1 MDGKK
6 ITAGANKQTRAVWD
20 LLVETYREWSQDNAP
35 TLGAALAFYTTFSLA
50 PLLIVVIA
58 VVGFIFGRAQVQ
70 AEILHRLQEVAGPEG
85 ARAVKIMLS
94 AAFRPGSGL
103 PATIIGLAVLLYGAT
118 RTFVML
124 RQALNLMWGV
134 KPNPH
139 VDLKGY
145 LTVQLLSFALVLGIG
160 FLLVLS
166 LLASAGL
173 AAVSRFMGDVLPLP
187 VFFFQVA
194 NLIFSIALLTLLVAI
209 VFKVLPEVEIAWS
222 DVWIGSAIT
231 ALLFTLGNFILG
243 RYLAKSSISSAYGAA
258 SSLAVLLF
266 WVYYSAQI
274 LFLGAEFT
282 QVYANKY
289 GSKVQPRAKPRGS
302 GRSEAP
308 GTRP

>member
-1 MDGKK
+1 MDRHK
-6 ITAGANKQTRAVWD
+6 ITAGAKKQTWAVWD
-20 LLVETYREWSQDNAP
+20 LLTETYRAWSQDNAP
-35 TLGAALAFYTTFSLA
+35 AWGAALAFYTTFSLA
-50 PLLIVVIA
+50 PLLIVLIA
-58 VVGFIFGRAQVQ
+58 VVGFIFGQAQVQ
-70 AEILHRLQEVAGPEG
+70 AEILHRLQELMGPQG
-85 ARAVKIMLS
+85 ARAVRIMLH

-103 PATIIGLAVLLYGAT
+103 TATIIGVVVLLYGAT

-124 RQALNLMWGV
+124 RQTLNLMWGV
-134 KPNPH
+134 QPNPK
-139 VDLKGY
+139 VSIKGY
-145 LTVQLLSFALVLGIG
+145 LTGQLLSFALVLGIG

-187 VFFFQVA
+187 VFFFQVINFICSTA
-194 NLIFSIALLTLLVAI
+194 LITLLVAF

-222 DVWIGSAIT
+222 DVWIGSLST

-243 RYLAKSSISSAYGAA
+243 WYLAKSSISSAYGAA

-289 GSKVQPRAKPRGS
+289 GSKVQPRANRPEPG
-302 GRSEAP
+302 SEAP